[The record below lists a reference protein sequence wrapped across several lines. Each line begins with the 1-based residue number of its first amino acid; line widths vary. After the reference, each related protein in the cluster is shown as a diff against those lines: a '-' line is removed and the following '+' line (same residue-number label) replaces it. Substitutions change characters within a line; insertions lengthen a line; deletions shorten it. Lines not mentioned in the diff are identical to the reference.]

1 MLGCHLWNRRH
12 QRHDHIREHPLAWRW
27 TDPKYAEL
35 PSNVLAQ
42 ITPIDASAAAGVY
55 LRHRRRR
62 VYSRGSFNWAGVR
75 LASHARGGHQPASH
89 SVVASRMRSAY
100 DLGDFHPMVGRLLLS
115 VRRCVYR
122 SGCAAVAP
130 RVPPREW
137 VQFLSR
143 SPGLT
148 APSSRLELWRTDFG
162 GRVASC
168 LKAEETK
175 NGAAR
180 GRC

>member
-1 MLGCHLWNRRH
+1 MTTFENIRWRGVGQIRNTPNFRRTSL
-12 QRHDHIREHPLAWRW
+12 RRLLRSMPPLPREFTCATEGDACIREAPL
-27 TDPKYAEL
+27 
-35 PSNVLAQ
+35 
-42 ITPIDASAAAGVY
+42 I
-55 LRHRRRR
+55 
-62 VYSRGSFNWAGVR
+62 
-75 LASHARGGHQPASH
+75 ARGGHQPASH

-168 LKAEETK
+168 LKSEETK